1 MGLTSPLINGS
12 FAAHADV
19 EIVVNGL
26 LFAGVAAIDYDD
38 NLARAK
44 VYGTASTPLGLTKG
58 KYEATGSIELYLEAA
73 QLLMVTLGAWRQT
86 PLVINIS
93 YVPVTFPAI
102 PVFDVIPQ
110 AFLGK
115 QTSSSKVG
123 DDAITRKFDLH
134 IPGQILWSG
143 LPSFIEVTALT
154 AVG

>member
-12 FAAHADV
+12 FHAFADV
-19 EIVVNGL
+19 ELVCNGL
-26 LFAGVAAIDYDD
+26 LFAGAAAIDYDD
-38 NLARAK
+38 NLARGK

-73 QLLMVTLGAWRQT
+73 QLLMLSLGAWRMV
-86 PLVINIS
+86 PLVINIH

-110 AFLGK
+110 AYLGK
-115 QTSSSKVG
+115 QTASNKVG
-123 DDAITRKFDLH
+123 DDAITRKFELA